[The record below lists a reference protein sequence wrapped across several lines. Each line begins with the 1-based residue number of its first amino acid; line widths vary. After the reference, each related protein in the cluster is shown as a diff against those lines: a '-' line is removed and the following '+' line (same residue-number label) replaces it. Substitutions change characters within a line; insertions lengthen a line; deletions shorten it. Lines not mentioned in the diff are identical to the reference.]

1 MLKKLT
7 RSKTWLALLVVFTF
21 LVWNVVPLGALAAD
35 EEIPGQKPLN
45 FVGAYLTEISN
56 NTSTTGPAIDQ
67 TTVPVDPL
75 IKVQFDKNIVND
87 AVWEHN
93 QQCVAIQTDAG
104 AVVPTQVT
112 RVKDSVNFNEKNNIF
127 ITPVNDLQK
136 GGAYKVV
143 VSPELKAKN
152 GYSTLGMTTNNQ
164 PVIIN
169 FKVAG
174 SIQVPVSGVTLNK
187 TSITLNEGQSERLTA
202 TVTPANATNKLVAW
216 SSSNASVATVDG
228 NGNVTGVKAGSAVIT
243 VKTADGGKMATCQ
256 VTVKAVTVPVTG
268 VTLNKTSITLN
279 EGQSERLTATVTPA
293 NATNKAVTWSS
304 SNASVATVDG
314 NGNVTGVKAGSV
326 VITVKTADGN
336 KTATCQVTVK
346 AVTVPVSGVTLNKTS
361 ITLNEGQSESLTA
374 TVTPANATNK
384 AVTWSSSN
392 ASAATVD
399 ANGKVTVVKAGSTV
413 ITVKTADGN
422 KMATCQVTV
431 KAVTVPVSGVTLNKT
446 SITLNE
452 GQSESLTAT
461 VTPANATNKA
471 VTWSSSNAS
480 AATVD
485 ANGKVTAVKA
495 GSTVITVKTVDGG
508 KMATCQVTV
517 KAVTV
522 PVSGVTLNKTSITL
536 NEGQSESLNATVT
549 PANATNKAVTWSS
562 SNASAAT
569 MDANGKVTAVK
580 AGSAVITVK
589 TADGGKTATCQVTVV
604 AAAEDPDSEPLTF
617 VGAYLARMKGLS
629 SVTVSELGQGET
641 SVKPMIKLVFNQNVV
656 NDTVWNHNRQ
666 CISLQDSS
674 GAKVRVMVFR
684 ISDKT
689 NPDESTN
696 IFVTPLNELQRG
708 GVYKLVV
715 SPELK
720 AKDGQALGETASQG
734 ITAGFKVTS
743 YSWFQRLCN
752 FIQGDKCADLFCS
765 RVQFI
770 TQLFKSK
777 CKGAAGYKMPLQ
789 LA

>member
-1 MLKKLT
+1 LTRISRKGNNKQLSGREERVLKKLT

-392 ASAATVD
+392 ASVATVD
-399 ANGKVTVVKAGSTV
+399 GNGKVIAVKAGSTV

-422 KMATCQVTV
+422 
-431 KAVTVPVSGVTLNKT
+431 
-446 SITLNE
+446 
-452 GQSESLTAT
+452 
-461 VTPANATNKA
+461 
-471 VTWSSSNAS
+471 
-480 AATVD
+480 
-485 ANGKVTAVKA
+485 
-495 GSTVITVKTVDGG
+495 
-508 KMATCQVTV
+508 
-517 KAVTV
+517 
-522 PVSGVTLNKTSITL
+522 
-536 NEGQSESLNATVT
+536 
-549 PANATNKAVTWSS
+549 
-562 SNASAAT
+562 
-569 MDANGKVTAVK
+569 
-580 AGSAVITVK
+580 
-589 TADGGKTATCQVTVV
+589 KTATCQVTVV
-604 AAAEDPDSEPLTF
+604 AAAEDPDSAPLTF
-617 VGAYLARMKGLS
+617 VGAYLARMNGLS

-720 AKDGQALGETASQG
+720 AKDGQALGETASQV
-734 ITAGFKVTS
+734 TAGFKVTS
-743 YSWFQRLCN
+743 YSWFQRLSN

-777 CKGAAGYKMPLQ
+777 CKGAAGYKMPLR

>member
-1 MLKKLT
+1 VLKKLT

-202 TVTPANATNKLVAW
+202 TVTPANATNK
-216 SSSNASVATVDG
+216 
-228 NGNVTGVKAGSAVIT
+228 
-243 VKTADGGKMATCQ
+243 
-256 VTVKAVTVPVTG
+256 
-268 VTLNKTSITLN
+268 
-279 EGQSERLTATVTPA
+279 
-293 NATNKAVTWSS
+293 AVTWSS

-399 ANGKVTVVKAGSTV
+399 ANGKVTAVKAGSAV
-413 ITVKTADGN
+413 ITVRTVDGGKT
-422 KMATCQVTV
+422 ATCQVAV
-431 KAVTVPVSGVTLNKT
+431 KAVTVPVT
-446 SITLNE
+446 
-452 GQSESLTAT
+452 
-461 VTPANATNKA
+461 
-471 VTWSSSNAS
+471 
-480 AATVD
+480 
-485 ANGKVTAVKA
+485 
-495 GSTVITVKTVDGG
+495 
-508 KMATCQVTV
+508 
-517 KAVTV
+517 
-522 PVSGVTLNKTSITL
+522 GVTLNKTSITL

-743 YSWFQRLCN
+743 YSWFQQLCN
-752 FIQGDKCADLFCS
+752 FMQGDKCADLFCS